1 MLQGG
6 SFISSIPESTPHIR
20 RRLDHDLRDLKVMI
34 RTMGAAAQNM
44 FERSLDGIINH
55 HPEVFDVVIASDDEV
70 DDYYMEIE
78 RRILDVLSLQA
89 PVASDLRFITALLHV
104 SLHLERVADMSVNI
118 AKIGSLISHL
128 PRNEAVVTTIKEM
141 GGIAL
146 TMIEASMDAFAN
158 RDLELCLE
166 LPTMDDPVDRL
177 NRGIIQEILPMCND
191 MRLLEWGMQ
200 IHVVS
205 RQIERVADH
214 AVDIAEQ
221 TAFLITGEFRE
232 FTDASHPENAD
243 L

>member
-1 MLQGG
+1 
-6 SFISSIPESTPHIR
+6 
-20 RRLDHDLRDLKVMI
+20 MI
-34 RTMGAAAQNM
+34 RTMGAAAQRM
-44 FERSLDGIINH
+44 FDRALEAIVQNH
-55 HPEVFDVVIASDDEV
+55 PHLFDEVIASDDEV
-70 DDYYMEIE
+70 DDHYMEIE
-78 RRILDVLSLQA
+78 RRILDVMSLQA
-89 PVASDLRFITALLHV
+89 PVASDLRFLTALLHV

-118 AKIGSLISHL
+118 AKIGALVAHL
-128 PRNEAVVTTIKEM
+128 PRNDSVVTTISEM

-146 TMIEASMDAFAN
+146 QMIEVSMDAFTN
-158 RDLELCLE
+158 RDLELCLR

-200 IHVVS
+200 MHVVS
-205 RQIERVADH
+205 RQVERVADH

-232 FTDASHPENAD
+232 FSDASHPSNVD

>member
-1 MLQGG
+1 MH
-6 SFISSIPESTPHIR
+6 ISAIPDSTPHIR
-20 RRLDHDLRDLKVMI
+20 RRLDTDLRDLKVMI
-34 RTMGAAAQNM
+34 RTMGAAAQTM
-44 FERSLDGIINH
+44 FERSLDGIVGN
-55 HPEVFDVVIASDDEV
+55 HPEVFDDVIASDDEV
-70 DDYYMEIE
+70 DAHYMEIE

-104 SLHLERVADMSVNI
+104 SLHLERVADMSVNV
-118 AKIGSLISHL
+118 AKIGALIAHL

-146 TMIEASMDAFAN
+146 QMIEASMDAFAN
-158 RDLELCLE
+158 RDLELCLT

-200 IHVVS
+200 IHVVA
-205 RQIERVADH
+205 RQVERVADH

-232 FTDASHPENAD
+232 FTDASHPEKID